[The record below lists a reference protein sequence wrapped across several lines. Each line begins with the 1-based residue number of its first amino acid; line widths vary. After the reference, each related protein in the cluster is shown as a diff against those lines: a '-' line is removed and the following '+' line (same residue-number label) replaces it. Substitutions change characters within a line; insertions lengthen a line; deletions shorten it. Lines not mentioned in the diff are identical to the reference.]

1 MNRTIKFR
9 GWSTSLKKW
18 HYGYLVQLHG
28 GTWINDGN
36 VALLVDP
43 ESVGQMIDVVEL
55 EIGKHQ
61 EIYEGDIF
69 IDRAGNKYEVNFSF
83 ASYQW
88 ELGIAGTPIN
98 KAFILGWKLIGNTYE
113 SKLKEKEVGNE

>member
-18 HYGYLVQLHG
+18 HFGYLVQLHG

-36 VALLVDP
+36 IALLVDP

-61 EIYEGDIF
+61 EIYEGDIISRPAADLTYTVIYAEKYAQF
-69 IDRAGNKYEVNFSF
+69 MARDIDGDEVPLSTIVFS
-83 ASYQW
+83 
-88 ELGIAGTPIN
+88 EV
-98 KAFILGWKLIGNTYE
+98 IGNIYDKK
-113 SKLKEKEVGNE
+113 SIQD